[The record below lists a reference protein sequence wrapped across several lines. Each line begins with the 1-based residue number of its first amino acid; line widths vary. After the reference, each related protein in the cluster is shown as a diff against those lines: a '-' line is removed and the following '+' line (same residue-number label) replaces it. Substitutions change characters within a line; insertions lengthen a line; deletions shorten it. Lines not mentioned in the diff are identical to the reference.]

1 MIHIKYNITYITYNK
16 NKFKYYDEPKY
27 ETEWTRKAGLPLS
40 YMWGFVS
47 EGYFTSEDEIK
58 HWPDQSGLGSQPK
71 PGDLK
76 YRDINGDGVINS
88 SDGIMLSPYGSMPRI
103 QYGLGLNVI
112 YKKLDFGVFF
122 NGSAQ
127 RNIMINGAM
136 TAFGERN
143 NNVMK
148 WIADDHWSIDN
159 PNPNAQFPRL
169 GLRNTDIANNNQG
182 SSHWVRNGN
191 FIRFKTLELGYSFSH
206 CRVYFSGDNLA
217 VWSPFKLWDPELGW
231 NTYPMQRTF
240 NLGVQVNI

>member
-1 MIHIKYNITYITYNK
+1 MNWKKEVIKDLRVDLRGNFTYNK

-112 YKKLDFGVFF
+112 YKKLDFGVF
-122 NGSAQ
+122 
-127 RNIMINGAM
+127 I
-136 TAFGERN
+136 
-143 NNVMK
+143 
-148 WIADDHWSIDN
+148 
-159 PNPNAQFPRL
+159 
-169 GLRNTDIANNNQG
+169 
-182 SSHWVRNGN
+182 
-191 FIRFKTLELGYSFSH
+191 
-206 CRVYFSGDNLA
+206 
-217 VWSPFKLWDPELGW
+217 
-231 NTYPMQRTF
+231 
-240 NLGVQVNI
+240 